1 VNQTKI
7 KTNKNTLK
15 DDLQDKSRKNAK
27 NESLMQKQKEILTCM
42 NQSLEMNQKYVW
54 QGKPVDE
61 EFYKYYLNM
70 CIQMLENPLI
80 LSFLFQPLLFA
91 LSECLSH
98 KPSYQPNLI
107 LRFINLSL
115 EIEDNFNW
123 IVKFLV
129 AGFNSEN
136 CQMVGFV

>member
-1 VNQTKI
+1 MKFLPIFQFFLFFHFFPFSPFFPIFLVFSPI
-7 KTNKNTLK
+7 FL
-15 DDLQDKSRKNAK
+15 DLHNFSR
-27 NESLMQKQKEILTCM
+27 
-42 NQSLEMNQKYVW
+42 
-54 QGKPVDE
+54 
-61 EFYKYYLNM
+61 YYLNM